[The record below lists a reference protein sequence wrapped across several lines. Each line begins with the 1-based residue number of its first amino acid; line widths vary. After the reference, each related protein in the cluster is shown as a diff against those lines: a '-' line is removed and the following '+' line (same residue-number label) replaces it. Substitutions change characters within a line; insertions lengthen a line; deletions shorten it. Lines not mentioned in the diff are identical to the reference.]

1 MAEFD
6 YIRWLRT
13 QVRSTDRVE
22 IGIGDDCALI
32 RLPEERALIT
42 TDMLMDGVHFR
53 LDEAGPRRVGR
64 KALAVNLSD
73 IAAMAG
79 RPVAA
84 VVSLALPRHGAGKL
98 AEELLLGMKPLADEF
113 ATAIVGGDTNT
124 WSGPLVVSITV
135 IGEPG
140 PAGPVLRSGAKPSDW
155 LLVTGPLGGSRGTKE
170 FDFMPRIQE
179 ARTLGLLCE
188 LHAMI
193 DLSDGLAGDLGHL
206 CDESGVGAVLNAE
219 RIPIAAAVVGVDRLT
234 RALTDGEDFEL
245 AFAVSPAD
253 GRMLVEKQPVPGVT
267 LVHVGEFLAERG
279 MWVEERSTRRPLE
292 PRGYV
297 HPFE

>member
-22 IGIGDDCALI
+22 VGIGDDCAVLRI
-32 RLPEERALIT
+32 PEERALVT

-53 LDEAGPRRVGR
+53 LAEAGPRRVGR

-79 RPVAA
+79 RPIAA

-98 AEELLLGMKPLADEF
+98 AEELLLGMRPLADEF

-124 WSGPLVVSITV
+124 WPGPLVISITV

-140 PAGPVLRSGAKPSDW
+140 PAGPVLRSGAKPGDW
-155 LLVTGPLGGSRGTKE
+155 LLVTGPLGGSRGAKE
-170 FDFMPRIQE
+170 FDFTPRIQE
-179 ARTLGLLCE
+179 ARTLRLLCD
-188 LHAMI
+188 LHALI
-193 DLSDGLAGDLGHL
+193 DISDGLAGDLGHL
-206 CDESGVGAVLNAE
+206 CAESGVGAVVFAE
-219 RIPIAAAVVGVDRLT
+219 RIPIAASVVGENRVT

-245 AFAVSPAD
+245 AFAVSPAE
-253 GRMLVEKQPVPGVT
+253 GRMLIDRQPVSDVT
-267 LVHVGEFLAERG
+267 LVHVGEFTAERG
-279 MWVEERSTRRPLE
+279 LRIAEGSTRRPLE

>member
-22 IGIGDDCALI
+22 VGIGDDCAVVRI
-32 RLPEERALIT
+32 PEERVLIT

-53 LDEAGPRRVGR
+53 LSEAGPRRVGR

-84 VVSLALPRHGAGKL
+84 VISVALPSHGAGPL
-98 AEELLLGMKPLADEF
+98 AEELFRGMQPLADEF
-113 ATAIVGGDTNT
+113 ATALVGGDTNT
-124 WSGPLVVSITV
+124 WSGPLVISITV

-140 PAGPVLRSGAKPSDW
+140 PSGPVLRSGAKPGDW
-155 LLVTGPLGGSRGTKE
+155 LLVTGPLGGSRGAKE
-170 FDFMPRIQE
+170 FDFTPRIQE
-179 ARTLGLLCE
+179 ARTLALLCE

-193 DLSDGLAGDLGHL
+193 DLSDGLAGDVGHI
-206 CDESGVGAVLNAE
+206 CTESGVGAVLFAD
-219 RIPIAAAVVGVDRLT
+219 RIPIAAAAIGDRLQ

-245 AFAVSPAD
+245 ALAVSPAD
-253 GRMLVEKQPVPGVT
+253 GRMLIERQPLPGVT
-267 LVHVGEFLAERG
+267 LVHVGECRAERG
-279 MWVEERSTRRPLE
+279 MWLEEGTSRRPLE

-297 HPFE
+297 HGFE

>member
-22 IGIGDDCALI
+22 LGIGDDCAVVAV
-32 RLPEERALIT
+32 PEEKVLIT
-42 TDMLMDGVHFR
+42 TDMLMEGVHFR
-53 LDEAGPRRVGR
+53 LAEAGPRRVGR

-84 VVSLALPRHGAGKL
+84 VVSLALPREGAGKL
-98 AEELLLGMKPLADEF
+98 AEELLLGMQPLADEF
-113 ATAIVGGDTNT
+113 KTAIVGGDTNA
-124 WSGPLVVSITV
+124 WPGPLVISITV

-140 PAGPVLRSGAKPSDW
+140 PSGPVLRSGAKPGDW

-170 FDFMPRIQE
+170 FDFTPRIQE
-179 ARTLGLLCE
+179 ARTLALLCD

-193 DLSDGLAGDLGHL
+193 DLSDGLAGDLGHI
-206 CDESGVGAVLNAE
+206 CTESGVGAVLFAE
-219 RIPIAAAVVGVDRLT
+219 RIPISAAATGDRLQ
-234 RALTDGEDFEL
+234 RALSNGEDFEL

-253 GRMLVEKQPVPGVT
+253 GRMLIEKQPVPGVT
-267 LVHVGEFLAERG
+267 LVHVGEFVAERG
-279 MWVEERSTRRPLE
+279 MWIEEGATRRPLE
-292 PRGYV
+292 ARGYV
-297 HPFE
+297 HAFE

>member
-22 IGIGDDCALI
+22 VGIGDDCAVVRI
-32 RLPEERALIT
+32 PEERVLIT

-53 LDEAGPRRVGR
+53 LSEAGPRRVGR

-84 VVSLALPRHGAGKL
+84 VVSLALPRPGAGKL
-98 AEELLLGMKPLADEF
+98 AEELLRGMQPLADEF
-113 ATAIVGGDTNT
+113 ATAIVGGDTNA
-124 WSGPLVVSITV
+124 WPGPLVISITV

-140 PAGPVLRSGAKPSDW
+140 PAGPVLRSGARPGDW
-155 LLVTGPLGGSRGTKE
+155 LLVTGPLGGSRGGKE
-170 FDFMPRIQE
+170 FDFTPRIQE
-179 ARTLGLLCE
+179 ARTLRLLCDI
-188 LHAMI
+188 HAMI

-206 CDESGVGAVLNAE
+206 CTESGVGAVLSAE
-219 RIPIAAAVVGVDRLT
+219 RIPIAAAATGDRLQ

-245 AFAVSPAD
+245 ALAVSPED
-253 GRMLVEKQPVPGVT
+253 GRMLIEQQPVPDVT
-267 LVHVGEFLAERG
+267 LVHVGEFVAERG
-279 MWVEERSTRRPLE
+279 MWIEEGAKRRPLE
-292 PRGYV
+292 ARGYV
-297 HPFE
+297 HAFE